1 MAIKSK
7 KTLSEVQKEKSE
19 RLMDGIAYWA
29 SFYRKNPQRFVN
41 DFLNIKLKTFQKI
54 LIYMMMVSTN
64 FLYIASRGSGK
75 TWLTSLYCVV
85 RCILYPGTKICV
97 ASGVKSQAVEVITKI
112 DTDFLKNYSWGS
124 QNLRNEI
131 LYISTSVNNARVD
144 FKNGS
149 WITVVTSNDNAR
161 HNRANTV
168 VVDEFRMVDLNVIN
182 TVLRKFL
189 TTERMPG
196 YLNNPKYANLRERNS
211 EIYMSSAFYQSHWSF
226 EKTKTYFANMLDD
239 KRRYFCCSLPYQ
251 LAIKSGLLSREA
263 VEDEMSENDFDPIA
277 FSMEMGAEFYGDSDG
292 AFFRYDDISKC
303 RKIKTPY
310 YPIDFYDKR
319 GINVPEL
326 AIGERRILSV
336 DVALMASRKHN
347 NDAAAVTINVALPD
361 GDTSYISN
369 IVYIETFEGLTTD
382 ELGLTIMRYFYHYK
396 CTDLVLDSSGN
407 GLGVYDVII
416 KETYDPQLGL
426 TYEPLCACNDDNMAS
441 RCKVKNAKK
450 CVWCIKASA
459 DFNSNAATS
468 LRAGFKNGNINMLV
482 SEFDASDI
490 IKKTKGYAKLS
501 AKEQASLNLPY
512 VQTSLLINE
521 MINLEHEINNNK
533 VKLKERSGMRK
544 DRFSSLEYSYWVVQ
558 ELGLKLRPKQ
568 SSNDLLKYISITPPR
583 RSTTY
588 NC

>member
-1 MAIKSK
+1 MSPKSK
-7 KTLSEVQKEKSE
+7 KTLADVQKEKSE

-29 SFYRKNPQRFVN
+29 AFYRKNAHRFVN
-41 DFLNIKLKTFQKI
+41 DFLNIKLKQYQKI

-75 TWLTSLYCVV
+75 TWLTSLYCVI

-97 ASGVKSQAVEVITKI
+97 ASGVKSQAIEVITKI

-131 LYISTSVNNARVD
+131 SYISTSVNNARVD

-149 WITVVTSNDNAR
+149 WIAVVTSNDNAR
-161 HNRANTV
+161 HNRANIV
-168 VVDEFRMVDLNVIN
+168 VIDEFRMVDLNVIN

-189 TTERMPG
+189 TTSRMPG
-196 YLNNPKYANLRERNS
+196 YLSKPEYSHLQERNS

-239 KRRYFCCSLPYQ
+239 KRKYFCCSLPYQ
-251 LAIKSGLLSREA
+251 LAIKEGLLSREA

-292 AFFRYDDISKC
+292 AFFRYDDISQC

-326 AIGERRILSV
+326 GIGERRVLSV
-336 DVALMASRKHN
+336 DVALMASKKHN
-347 NDAAAVTINVALPD
+347 NDAAAVTINVALPN
-361 GDTSYISN
+361 GDTGYINN
-369 IVYIETFEGLTTD
+369 IVYVETFEGLTTD

-416 KETYDPQLGL
+416 KETYDPQLGI
-426 TYEPLCACNDDNMAS
+426 TYDALCACNDENMAS

-459 DFNSNAATS
+459 DFNSNAATA
-468 LRAGFKNGNINMLV
+468 LRAGFKNGNINLLV
-482 SEFDASDI
+482 SEYDADEI
-490 IKKTKGYAKLS
+490 IKKTKGYSKMS
-501 AKEQASLNLPY
+501 AKEQAVLNLPY

-521 MINLEHEINNNK
+521 MINLEHEISNNK

-558 ELGLKLRPKQ
+558 ELGLKLRPKKQ
-568 SSNDLLKYISITPPR
+568 DNSQIFSQFRFRQPKKVTR
-583 RSTTY
+583 F
-588 NC
+588 

>member
-1 MAIKSK
+1 MSPKNK
-7 KTLSEVQKEKSE
+7 KTLADVQKEKSE

-29 SFYRKNPQRFVN
+29 AFYRKNAHRFVK
-41 DFLNIKLKTFQKI
+41 DFLNIKLKQYQKI

-75 TWLTSLYCVV
+75 TWLTSLYCVI

-97 ASGVKSQAVEVITKI
+97 ASGVKSQAIEVITKI
-112 DTDFLKNYSWGS
+112 DTDFLKNYGWGS

-131 LYISTSVNNARVD
+131 EYISTSVNNARVD

-161 HNRANTV
+161 HNRANIV

-189 TTERMPG
+189 TTSRMPG
-196 YLNNPKYANLRERNS
+196 YLNKPEYAHLQERNS

-251 LAIKSGLLSREA
+251 LAIKEGLLSREA

-277 FSMEMGAEFYGDSDG
+277 FSMEMGAEFYGDSEG
-292 AFFRYDDISKC
+292 AFFRYDDIYKC

-310 YPIDFYDKR
+310 YPIDFYDIR

-326 AIGERRILSV
+326 GIGERRILSV
-336 DVALMASRKHN
+336 DVALMASKKHN
-347 NDAAAVTINVALPD
+347 NDAAAITINVALPN

-369 IVYIETFEGLTTD
+369 IVYVETFEGLTTD
-382 ELGLTIMRYFYHYK
+382 ELGLTIMRYFYHYQ
-396 CTDLVLDSSGN
+396 CTDLALDSSGN

-416 KETYDPQLGL
+416 KENYDPQLGI
-426 TYEPLCACNDDNMAS
+426 TYDALCACNDDNMAS
-441 RCKVKNAKK
+441 RCKVKNARK

-468 LRAGFKNGNINMLV
+468 LRAGFKNGNINLLV
-482 SEFDASDI
+482 SEFDADEI
-490 IKKTKGYAKLS
+490 IKKTKGYTKMNP
-501 AKEQASLNLPY
+501 KEQAVLNLPY

-558 ELGLKLRPKQ
+558 ELSLKLRPKQ
-568 SSNDLLKYISITPPR
+568 SSNELMRYISITPPR
-583 RSTTY
+583 RLTTY
-588 NC
+588 NR

>member
-1 MAIKSK
+1 
-7 KTLSEVQKEKSE
+7 
-19 RLMDGIAYWA
+19 
-29 SFYRKNPQRFVN
+29 
-41 DFLNIKLKTFQKI
+41 
-54 LIYMMMVSTN
+54 
-64 FLYIASRGSGK
+64 
-75 TWLTSLYCVV
+75 
-85 RCILYPGTKICV
+85 
-97 ASGVKSQAVEVITKI
+97 
-112 DTDFLKNYSWGS
+112 
-124 QNLRNEI
+124 
-131 LYISTSVNNARVD
+131 
-144 FKNGS
+144 
-149 WITVVTSNDNAR
+149 
-161 HNRANTV
+161 
-168 VVDEFRMVDLNVIN
+168 
-182 TVLRKFL
+182 
-189 TTERMPG
+189 MPG
-196 YLNNPKYANLRERNS
+196 YLSKPEYAHLQERNS
-211 EIYMSSAFYQSHWSF
+211 EMYMSSAFYQSHWSF
-226 EKTKTYFANMLDD
+226 EKTKAYFANMLDD

-251 LAIKSGLLSREA
+251 LAIKEGLLSREQ
-263 VEDEMSENDFDPIA
+263 VEDEMSEADFDPIA

-347 NDAAAVTINVALPD
+347 NDAAAITINVALPN

-369 IVYIETFEGLTTD
+369 IVYVETFEGLTTD

-416 KETYDPQLGL
+416 KETYDPQLGI
-426 TYEPLCACNDDNMAS
+426 TYDALCACNDDNMAS

-459 DFNSNAATS
+459 DFNSNAATA
-468 LRAGFKNGNINMLV
+468 LRAGFKNGNINLLV
-482 SEFDASDI
+482 SEFDAEEI
-490 IKKTKGYAKLS
+490 IKKTKGYSKLS
-501 AKEQASLNLPY
+501 AKEQVALSLPY
-512 VQTSLLINE
+512 IQTSLLINE

-544 DRFSSLEYSYWVVQ
+544 DRFSSIEYNYWVAQ
-558 ELGLKLRPKQ
+558 ELGLKLRPK
-568 SSNDLLKYISITPPR
+568 SSNSDLMRYISITAPR
-583 RSTTY
+583 RSSIY

>member
-1 MAIKSK
+1 MATKSK
-7 KTLSEVQKEKSE
+7 KTLVDVQKEKSQ

-29 SFYRKNPQRFVN
+29 AFYRKNAHRFVK
-41 DFLNIKLKTFQKI
+41 DFLNIKLKQYQKI

-112 DTDFLKNYSWGS
+112 ETDFLKNYSWGS

-131 LYISTSVNNARVD
+131 EYISSSVNNARVD

-149 WITVVTSNDNAR
+149 WIAVVTSNDNAR
-161 HNRANTV
+161 HNRANIV
-168 VVDEFRMVDLNVIN
+168 VIDEFRMVDLNVIN

-189 TTERMPG
+189 TTSRMPG
-196 YLNNPKYANLRERNS
+196 YLNNPQYAHLQERNS

-226 EKTKTYFANMLDD
+226 EKTKAYFANMLDD

-251 LAIKSGLLSREA
+251 LAIKEGLLSREQ
-263 VEDEMSENDFDPIA
+263 VEDEMSESDFDPIA

-292 AFFRYDDISKC
+292 AFYRYDDIAKC
-303 RKIKTPY
+303 RKIKSPY

-336 DVALMASRKHN
+336 DVALMASKKHN
-347 NDAAAVTINVALPD
+347 NDAAAITINVALPN
-361 GDTSYISN
+361 GDAGYISN
-369 IVYIETFEGLTTD
+369 IVYVETFEGLTTD
-382 ELGLTIMRYFYHYK
+382 ELGLTIMRYFYHYN

-416 KETYDPQLGL
+416 KETYDPQLGI
-426 TYEPLCACNDDNMAS
+426 TYDALCACNDENMAS
-441 RCKVKNAKK
+441 RCKVKSARK

-459 DFNSNAATS
+459 EFNSNAATS
-468 LRAGFKNGNINMLV
+468 LRAGFKNGNINLLV
-482 SEFDASDI
+482 SEFDAEEI
-490 IKKTKGYAKLS
+490 IKKTKGYTRMT
-501 AKEQASLNLPY
+501 AKEQTTLNLPY

-544 DRFSSLEYSYWVVQ
+544 DRFSSLEYNYWVAQ
-558 ELGLKLRPKQ
+558 ELGLKLRPKRNDYNVLDCLTIRPGRRF
-568 SSNDLLKYISITPPR
+568 SSF
-583 RSTTY
+583 
-588 NC
+588 